1 MPDLSIY
8 KVNLDTPQPDG
19 RKGESPRVAFTKYN
33 DLVSFLEENT
43 GAAGSLIS
51 DLEPTE
57 TFAFMEWI
65 DTSTTPAVIKRR
77 NRDNTSWLTIGS
89 YEKPLTD
96 FVEKVAD
103 KGLSTNDYTNED
115 KQIVGGV
122 TQALEQK
129 VDKVV
134 GKGLSTNDYSDEDK
148 QIVGGVTQA
157 LEQKVDKVVGKGL
170 STNDYSDEDKQI
182 VGGVTQALE
191 QKVDKVV
198 GKGLSTNDYSDED
211 KQIVGGVTQALEQ
224 KVDKVVGK
232 GLSTNDYSDEDKAL
246 VSIISSQDL
255 AWLSMPIGVPFP
267 LFGELP
273 PTNNAFR
280 YVVLSDAN
288 PYNDGALI
296 NKEVSGTAPNLVIKY
311 TVDMTDSP
319 LHGAKIEML
328 NTMESVIN
336 PSETNN
342 KVFNDTIRNITG
354 KFFTAYGSV
363 SGVFTSNNQ
372 GLGLQLS
379 GSSNIYGNIIFD
391 ASRVVPVGDRN
402 QTFAIGATYI
412 MRIK

>member
-103 KGLSTNDYTNED
+103 KGLSTNDYTN
-115 KQIVGGV
+115 
-122 TQALEQK
+122 
-129 VDKVV
+129 
-134 GKGLSTNDYSDEDK
+134 
-148 QIVGGVTQA
+148 
-157 LEQKVDKVVGKGL
+157 
-170 STNDYSDEDKQI
+170 EDKQI

>member
-33 DLVSFLEENT
+33 DLVSFLEDNT
-43 GAAGSLIS
+43 GAVSSLIS
-51 DLEPTE
+51 DVEPT
-57 TFAFMEWI
+57 EWI
-65 DTSTTPAVIKRR
+65 DTSTNPAVIKRR

-134 GKGLSTNDYSDEDK
+134 GKGLSTNDYTNEDK

-157 LEQKVDKVVGKGL
+157 LEQKVDKVVGKDL
-170 STNDYSDEDKQI
+170 STNDYS
-182 VGGVTQALE
+182 
-191 QKVDKVV
+191 
-198 GKGLSTNDYSDED
+198 N
-211 KQIVGGVTQALEQ
+211 
-224 KVDKVVGK
+224 
-232 GLSTNDYSDEDKAL
+232 EDKAL
-246 VSIISSQDL
+246 VSIISGPDL
-255 AWLSMPIGVPFP
+255 AWLSMPIGFPFP

-280 YVVLSDAN
+280 YVVLTDED
-288 PYNDGALI
+288 PYNDGVLF

-311 TVDMTDSP
+311 TIDMPDSP
-319 LHGAKIEML
+319 LNGMKIEMV
-328 NTMESVIN
+328 NTMESIIS
-336 PSETNN
+336 PSVTNG
-342 KVFNDTIRNITG
+342 KVFQDTIRNITG
-354 KFFTAYGSV
+354 RAFTIFGVSEGALQGVQDGKSVAFSGNSNSYGY
-363 SGVFTSNNQ
+363 
-372 GLGLQLS
+372 L
-379 GSSNIYGNIIFD
+379 YFD
-391 ASRVVPVGDRN
+391 ASKVVPTGNRN
-402 QTFAIGATYI
+402 QTFALGIKHV

>member
-19 RKGESPRVAFTKYN
+19 RKGESPRAAFTKYN

-43 GAAGSLIS
+43 GAVSSLIS
-51 DLEPTE
+51 DVEPTE

-65 DTSTTPAVIKRR
+65 DTSTNPAVIKRR

-103 KGLSTNDYTNED
+103 KGLSTNDYTN
-115 KQIVGGV
+115 
-122 TQALEQK
+122 
-129 VDKVV
+129 
-134 GKGLSTNDYSDEDK
+134 
-148 QIVGGVTQA
+148 
-157 LEQKVDKVVGKGL
+157 
-170 STNDYSDEDKQI
+170 
-182 VGGVTQALE
+182 
-191 QKVDKVV
+191 
-198 GKGLSTNDYSDED
+198 ED

-354 KFFTAYGSV
+354 QFFTSYGIV

-379 GSSNIYGNIIFD
+379 GNTNHYGNIIFD

>member
-103 KGLSTNDYTNED
+103 
-115 KQIVGGV
+115 
-122 TQALEQK
+122 
-129 VDKVV
+129 
-134 GKGLSTNDYSDEDK
+134 
-148 QIVGGVTQA
+148 
-157 LEQKVDKVVGKGL
+157 
-170 STNDYSDEDKQI
+170 
-182 VGGVTQALE
+182 
-191 QKVDKVV
+191 
-198 GKGLSTNDYSDED
+198 KGLSTNDYSDED

-336 PSETNN
+336 HSETNN

-354 KFFTAYGSV
+354 QFFTAYGSV

-379 GSSNIYGNIIFD
+379 GNSNIYGNIIFD

>member
-33 DLVSFLEENT
+33 DLVSFLEENTGAAGSLISFLEENT

-103 KGLSTNDYTNED
+103 KGLSTNDYTN
-115 KQIVGGV
+115 
-122 TQALEQK
+122 
-129 VDKVV
+129 
-134 GKGLSTNDYSDEDK
+134 
-148 QIVGGVTQA
+148 
-157 LEQKVDKVVGKGL
+157 
-170 STNDYSDEDKQI
+170 
-182 VGGVTQALE
+182 
-191 QKVDKVV
+191 
-198 GKGLSTNDYSDED
+198 ED